1 MSHKDRQRGFAA
13 EQDVLNNI
21 IYGSSPDSPWGTIVG
36 PGLDYGGKTDVI
48 AVCGKGV
55 ERPVQVS
62 VGKKSRRTRERLGA
76 LGITPITNREVASGS
91 VHQTICAGCPHRV
104 GCESSY
110 SDDESAA

>member
-1 MSHKDRQRGFAA
+1 MSHKNQQRGFAA
-13 EQDVLNNI
+13 EQAVLDI
-21 IYGSSPDSPWGTIVG
+21 IITGSSPDSPWGTIVG

-48 AVCGKGV
+48 AVCGQGV

-62 VGKKSRRTRERLGA
+62 VSKKSRRTMERLGA

-91 VHQTICAGCPHRV
+91 VHRTICAGCPHRV